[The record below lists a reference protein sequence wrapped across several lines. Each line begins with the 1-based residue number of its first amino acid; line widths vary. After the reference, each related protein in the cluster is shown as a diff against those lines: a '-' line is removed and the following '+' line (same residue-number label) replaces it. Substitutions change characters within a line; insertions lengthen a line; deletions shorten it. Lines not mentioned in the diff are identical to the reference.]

1 MKEIFALEISFC
13 ELRSKTVVNLSDGRK
28 LGRII
33 DLVYD
38 EISAKVLGLVVPGGR
53 QGFFRAKED
62 IFIPYHCICKIGE
75 DTILVE
81 LGQPAPPV
89 QNNVYGYAI
98 PQNK

>member
-1 MKEIFALEISFC
+1 MEISFC

-38 EISAKVLGLVVPGGR
+38 EITARVLGLVVPGSR
-53 QGFFRAKED
+53 PFGFFRARED

-81 LGQPAPPV
+81 LGQPAPPKE
-89 QNNVYGYAI
+89 QPHNVYGYAI

>member
-1 MKEIFALEISFC
+1 MEISFC
-13 ELRSKTVVNLSDGRK
+13 ELRSKVVVNLSDGRK
-28 LGRII
+28 LGRIV

-38 EISAKVLGLVVPGGR
+38 ELTAKVLGLVVPGGR
-53 QGFFRAKED
+53 AFGGLFKARED

-81 LGQPAPPV
+81 LGRPEPPKP
-89 QNNVYGYAI
+89 QNVYGYAI

>member
-1 MKEIFALEISFC
+1 MEVSFC

-28 LGRII
+28 LGRIV

-38 EISAKVLGLVVPGGR
+38 ECTAKVLGVVVPGGR
-53 QGFFRAKED
+53 SFIFFKSKED

-81 LGQPAPPV
+81 LGQPVPPP
-89 QNNVYGYAI
+89 QPNNVYGYAI

>member
-1 MKEIFALEISFC
+1 MEISYC
-13 ELRSKTVVNLSDGRK
+13 ELRSKTVINLSDGRK

-38 EISAKVLGLVVPGGR
+38 ECTAKVLGLVVPSNRSFGGIFKGR
-53 QGFFRAKED
+53 ED

-81 LGQPAPPV
+81 LGQPNPNRAENP
-89 QNNVYGYAI
+89 NSVYNYAI
-98 PQNK
+98 AQNK

>member
-1 MKEIFALEISFC
+1 MEISYC

-38 EISAKVLGLVVPGGR
+38 EVTAKVLGLVVPSGR
-53 QGFFRAKED
+53 SFMFFRARED

-81 LGQPAPPV
+81 LGAPQPREQP
-89 QNNVYGYAI
+89 NNVYGYSI
-98 PQNK
+98 TQNK

>member
-1 MKEIFALEISFC
+1 MEISFC
-13 ELRSKTVVNLSDGRK
+13 ELRSKMVVNLSDGRR

-38 EISAKVLGLVVPGGR
+38 ECTAKVLGVVVPSGR
-53 QGFFRAKED
+53 SFLFFKGKED

-81 LGQPAPPV
+81 LGQPVPPKP
-89 QNNVYGYAI
+89 QPNNVYGYAI

>member
-1 MKEIFALEISFC
+1 MEISYC
-13 ELRSKTVVNLSDGRK
+13 ELRTKMVVNLTDGRK

-38 EISAKVLGLVVPGGR
+38 ECTAKVLGLVVPGGR
-53 QGFFRAKED
+53 SFVFFRPKED

-81 LGQPAPPV
+81 LGAPPPPNN
-89 QNNVYGYAI
+89 QNNVYGYSI
-98 PQNK
+98 TQNK